1 VLLAGC
7 ASGDFTSGPPP
18 PPTTTTLAPEVTVR
32 GVVGVYSAS
41 ARIITLAQPVSGI
54 TNVLVA
60 TETELVRPN
69 GVKAAVTDLVARATI
84 EVTGRPSTPDTVVAR
99 RIVLV

>member
-60 TETELVRPN
+60 TETEVVRSN